1 MRPDPGPESPAATG
15 ALPPDA
21 VPASAVPVRVVKRRR
36 PTSDTVQ
43 LVAFEPRRFRRAVAL
58 VFGVWVGLLVA
69 MWAFEVLGRLLFM
82 LLLAWLFA
90 IAMEPP
96 VRAMAARGMR
106 RGLATGIVML
116 AILLITAA
124 FAAVFGGLFFS
135 QLAALVQSIPSVIN
149 DTIAWINQQ
158 FGLDIKYEDIAKQFN
173 LSAGNIANIAGEL
186 AGGVLAV
193 LLGFFSGI
201 FDIVTIIVFA
211 FYLAADGPRLRR
223 TIGSWLPPGP
233 QRVFVTMW
241 DITVEK
247 TGGFVIS
254 KVLLATISAF
264 AHSIAFAVI
273 GVPYWLP
280 MGVLAGVVSQ
290 FIPTIGT
297 YIGIIIPSLFSIFDD
312 PIDVLWIVIF
322 ATVYQQVENYVFMPR
337 VSRWTMNLHP
347 GVALASVFAGVAIFG
362 PIGAIIGMPLAAAA
376 LSIVETYGQRY
387 ELIPQL
393 RELEAGEPPS
403 SGSGADDGTD
413 SHDAGH
419 DGGAGATGS
428 AHDAAADT
436 AADAD
441 AGRDA

>member
-1 MRPDPGPESPAATG
+1 MAAC
-15 ALPPDA
+15 AAAWP
-21 VPASAVPVRVVKRRR
+21 PASSCSRSCSSR
-36 PTSDTVQ
+36 PRS
-43 LVAFEPRRFRRAVAL
+43 PPSRRAL
-58 VFGVWVGLLVA
+58 Q
-69 MWAFEVLGRLLFM
+69 
-82 LLLAWLFA
+82 
-90 IAMEPP
+90 PP
-96 VRAMAARGMR
+96 PRCA
-106 RGLATGIVML
+106 
-116 AILLITAA
+116 
-124 FAAVFGGLFFS
+124 
-135 QLAALVQSIPSVIN
+135 SIPSVIN

-193 LLGFFSGI
+193 LFGFFSGI

-264 AHSIAFAVI
+264 AHSIAFAII

-393 RELEAGEPPS
+393 RELEAGSVLERP
-403 SGSGADDGTD
+403 GADDTGRGRQQGRQQGRT
-413 SHDAGH
+413 
-419 DGGAGATGS
+419 ATGPVTGPGPATGPIRAVTPDGS
-428 AHDAAADT
+428 AAGPCCRPATATPRRPPASAPMSRTSAAGGSSGRT
-436 AADAD
+436 APSPTTPGPAW
-441 AGRDA
+441 AGRRSPLGTWPR